1 MLNLQKNRFLE
12 ENILNYI
19 VRNITQP
26 IDIVTEN
33 QVIEEDYGQYNT
45 LVNNNTS
52 GEGNDDCTTQYSGRP
67 KDKNTETVKES
78 PFKEGENA
86 LAVFQSPSL
95 KTTITTETPTISE
108 QEEST
113 AIAPGEGKK
122 PKTIL
127 NDIYC
132 EEMAHPHL
140 FPTGR
145 FGDNGLKLM
154 NWLVKSWV

>member
-1 MLNLQKNRFLE
+1 MPVVKEMMIVRLNTVEDLKIKILRLSKNRL
-12 ENILNYI
+12 L
-19 VRNITQP
+19 
-26 IDIVTEN
+26 
-33 QVIEEDYGQYNT
+33 
-45 LVNNNTS
+45 
-52 GEGNDDCTTQYSGRP
+52 
-67 KDKNTETVKES
+67 K
-78 PFKEGENA
+78 GENP

-95 KTTITTETPTISE
+95 KTTITMETPTISE

-113 AIAPGEGKK
+113 AIAPDEGKK